1 MEKNNLFGKND
12 VAKNSF
18 KINNYDQVPQF
29 IYRANKMYVGR

>member
-18 KINNYDQVPQF
+18 KINNYDQVTS
-29 IYRANKMYVGR
+29 IYIQS